1 MRHYELITVLSP
13 ILNQEESVEA
23 WDRIKE
29 FITNREA
36 EIVREQNWG
45 TRRLA
50 YPIHKGAH
58 HFLEG
63 TYYLTPFQY
72 GKAFQSR
79 AGDLSAPGRAGPSL
93 AGDRHRPSGS

>member
-13 ILNQEESVEA
+13 ILNQEQSVEA
-23 WDRIKE
+23 WDRIKD

-50 YPIHKGAH
+50 YSIHKGAH

-63 TYYLTPFQY
+63 TRSS
-72 GKAFQSR
+72 KRRKVS
-79 AGDLSAPGRAGPSL
+79 SS
-93 AGDRHRPSGS
+93 